1 LASTAAAKETWWI
14 GLFPE
19 VFFENV
25 VFDDKERI
33 EYQGYYH
40 EVFNDVGKEKVLAD
54 VQAWLEC
61 HLYIVLVF

>member
-1 LASTAAAKETWWI
+1 METWWI

-54 VQAWLEC
+54 VQAWLER
-61 HLYIVLVF
+61 HL